1 MMNDNDDKDYK
12 DSLEEQWE
20 KEKDELRKEYEDKDI
35 DLEFN
40 TPKKEK
46 EELPPPDPQR
56 VDSIK
61 TQKKE
66 LYGKLDLSKIS
77 DTEYIFDI
85 FDPKYDKYNSLN
97 YLQITKDNMVKEGH
111 NEGPLLNNFLFWS
124 TIARRLQI
132 KYQQMQVALEE
143 ERKSGLIS
151 DISEN
156 LSLLDEI
163 QKISNKVQDIQ
174 KILDA
179 QKDKNKEAGDIVD
192 LHTKTLQQAEQYL
205 KEHYGE
211 YVTLDGEGN
220 IVTTDGKAHWAFV
233 KELNEK
239 GETQYFVWSE
249 ELIYLFRKGIIPIEV
264 VCFALR
270 TSPEGIKWVADKRG
284 EELPKFDMHIAEQK
298 LRQYMIDF
306 EEIQHGKQNKE

>member
-1 MMNDNDDKDYK
+1 MMNNDDDKDYK
-12 DSLEEQWE
+12 ESLEEQW
-20 KEKDELRKEYEDKDI
+20 KKDKDKLIEEYGDKDI
-35 DLEFN
+35 DLEN
-40 TPKKEK
+40 DTPIKEK
-46 EELPPPDPQR
+46 EELPPPEPQR

-61 TQKKE
+61 TQKEE

-97 YLQITKDNMVKEGH
+97 YLQITKDNMIKEGH

-132 KYQQMQVALEE
+132 KYQQMQIALEE

-192 LHTKTLQQAEQYL
+192 LHTRTMQQAEKYL

-239 GETQYFVWSE
+239 GEDQYFVWSE

-306 EEIQHGKQNKE
+306 EELQYGKQIKE

>member
-1 MMNDNDDKDYK
+1 MNDEDKENINK
-12 DSLEEQWE
+12 QWE
-20 KEKDELRKEYEDKDI
+20 KEKDKLSEEYKDKDLKL
-35 DLEFN
+35 DFN
-40 TPKKEK
+40 TPVKKK
-46 EELPPPDPQR
+46 EELPPPATDR
-56 VDSIK
+56 VDS
-61 TQKKE
+61 TQIQSKD
-66 LYGKLDLSKIS
+66 LYNKIELSKIS
-77 DTEYIFDI
+77 DEYIFDI
-85 FDPKYDKYNSLN
+85 FDPKYDKYKSLD
-97 YLQITKDNMVKEGH
+97 YLKNTKNNMVKEGH

-124 TIARRLQI
+124 TISRRLQI
-132 KYQQMQVALEE
+132 KYQQMQVALEKE
-143 ERKSGLIS
+143 KKEGLLS

-156 LSLLDEI
+156 LELLEEI

-192 LHTKTLQQAEQYL
+192 LHAETMKQAEQYL

-211 YVTLDGEGN
+211 YVTLDNEGK
-220 IVTTDGKAHWAFV
+220 IITTDGKAHWAFI

-239 GETQYFVWSE
+239 EESQYFVWSE
-249 ELIYLFRKGIIPIEV
+249 ELIYLFRKGVIPIEV

-284 EELPKFDMHIAEQK
+284 ESLPKFDMYIAEQK

-306 EEIQHGKQNKE
+306 EDIQYGKQIKN